1 MGFLDIDE
9 DGGSDTDLA
18 IDVRMADGPA
28 SSSFSGLV
36 GHIRAKFQRAEDGR
50 YSDEQRWLKAYKN
63 YRGLSD
69 SQNPEQL
76 RESERS
82 RVFIKI
88 TKVKVLAAAGQ
99 IGDILFANKKFPIVV
114 ESTPNPEGIPE
125 FAHLKSPQEAQQE
138 SPFGFPDDGK

>member
-1 MGFLDIDE
+1 MGFLDT
-9 DGGSDTDLA
+9 DTDEA
-18 IDVRMADGPA
+18 VDVRMEDGPS

-69 SQNPEQL
+69 SQNPDQL
-76 RESERS
+76 RDSERS

-99 IGDILFANKKFPIVV
+99 IKSFP
-114 ESTPNPEGIPE
+114 
-125 FAHLKSPQEAQQE
+125 L
-138 SPFGFPDDGK
+138 